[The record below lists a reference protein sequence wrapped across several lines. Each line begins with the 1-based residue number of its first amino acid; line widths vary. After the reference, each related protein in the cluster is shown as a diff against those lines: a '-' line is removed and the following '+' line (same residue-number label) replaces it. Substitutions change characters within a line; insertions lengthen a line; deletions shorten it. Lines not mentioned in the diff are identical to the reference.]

1 MLNVVG
7 LFFINIA
14 ALMAGM
20 VIFAYWNRCDPIKMG
35 RIDTSDQYFPYF
47 ILTELGKFPGITGLH
62 VSSVYAGSLSTVSSG
77 INAMS
82 MCTIEDFIKP
92 RVKWSDKKLT
102 NFSMVLVLIYGVAA
116 IGVAY
121 LASKFGPILQA
132 SLSILGTYF
141 FSKIVL

>member
-20 VIFAYWNRCDPIKMG
+20 VIFAYWHRCDPIKMG

-77 INAMS
+77 MTRDRFGEKCSKMS
-82 MCTIEDFIKP
+82 
-92 RVKWSDKKLT
+92 
-102 NFSMVLVLIYGVAA
+102 FS
-116 IGVAY
+116 
-121 LASKFGPILQA
+121 
-132 SLSILGTYF
+132 
-141 FSKIVL
+141 